1 MKKRLP
7 LLLPLFIIILML
19 PVPRLVRAQQTFTSS
34 LFTDHRA
41 RQAGDIVTI
50 LIVEY
55 SSAQSE
61 ANSKSSKT
69 SDHGFSSTG
78 GAKSLAYMPLYGL
91 KGQFKNGFDNGA
103 ATSRKGSLTGKIT
116 ATITKVTEN
125 GNLVISGLREVTVNG
140 EKEKI
145 QISGTVRPEDV
156 TSDNTVYSYN
166 VADAKI
172 LYQGKGLVDKG
183 QKPGLL
189 DKLLGWIF

>member
-1 MKKRLP
+1 MKR
-7 LLLPLFIIILML
+7 LLPLSSLLYIIILMIPL
-19 PVPRLVRAQQTFTSS
+19 PKLCQAQQAYASS

-41 RQAGDIVTI
+41 RQVGDIVTI

-116 ATITKVTEN
+116 ATITKVNEN
-125 GNLVISGLREVTVNG
+125 GNLVLSGLREVTVNG

-145 QISGTVRPEDV
+145 EISGSVRPEDIK
-156 TSDNTVYSYN
+156 SDNTVYSYN

>member
-1 MKKRLP
+1 MKRLLSLLSP
-7 LLLPLFIIILML
+7 LYIIILMI
-19 PVPRLVRAQQTFTSS
+19 PVPRQCQAQQVYTSS

-41 RQAGDIVTI
+41 KQVGDVVTI

-69 SDHGFSSTG
+69 SDHGFSSSG

-103 ATSRKGSLTGKIT
+103 STSRKGSLTGKIT
-116 ATITKVTEN
+116 ATITKVNEN
-125 GNLVISGLREVTVNG
+125 GNLVIDGLREVTVNG

-145 QISGTVRPEDV
+145 GISGTVRPEDV
-156 TSDNTVYSYN
+156 RSDNTVYSYN
-166 VADAKI
+166 VANARI

-183 QKPGLL
+183 QRPGIL

>member
-1 MKKRLP
+1 MKRLLP
-7 LLLPLFIIILML
+7 LLSPLYIIILMI
-19 PVPRLVRAQQTFTSS
+19 PVPSQCQAQQVYASS

-41 RQAGDIVTI
+41 KQVGDVVTI

-61 ANSKSSKT
+61 ANSKSSKI
-69 SDHGFSSTG
+69 SDHSFSSTG

-103 ATSRKGSLTGKIT
+103 STSRKGSLTGKIT
-116 ATITKVTEN
+116 ATITKVNEN
-125 GNLVISGLREVTVNG
+125 GNLVIDGLREVTVNG

-145 QISGTVRPEDV
+145 GISGTVRPEDV
-156 TSDNTVYSYN
+156 RSDNTVYSYN
-166 VADAKI
+166 VANARI

-183 QKPGLL
+183 QRAGIL